1 MAAETVVLVPEAE
14 EVETLKKDIT
24 NLSFINNENTKKTL
38 SLSTYLGLSFSVF
51 LGLLPKSSISL
62 ILSLQSRNR
71 FLSLKLYQAEEQLK
85 QMKSRRKE
93 DSKANARV
101 VEIFASHRNG
111 WQQEERKLLQKIEN
125 SNDEISSLRERIDE
139 FEKSEAE
146 LKSFVEKLEREIY
159 ERDEMINFMSRQTIN
174 DDEDEDEDVY
184 VDDEDD
190 EKEDDEVGG
199 NGNYGRGFEEEVIN
213 GEFSEVQCLNYPRFG
228 KIRVSSE
235 GLDPNSEE
243 YFDPRENDFGGEQLG
258 FVYGKQ
264 NGFIKNFAAPPR
276 NVCADRNSGWQ
287 DAKYDSPESLYHM
300 KHFVSRRD
308 SPWKADGEST
318 GVPAKLKLVEQELP
332 NLERIDKCEPSKVSM
347 SIRKQ
352 AKRYHGLSGKIDDL
366 CRRMANDPSE
376 QALNGSRRQ
385 TELLLEAYRLQQRAI
400 ETRQKLTTLQ
410 SETTNSHLGE
420 DLDTHTKLSIRRSL
434 DSIKNNFKEIQR
446 NLEVWL
452 ARIMGELEGVLSREG
467 ASHAKEYFLSKFPSY
482 VQ

>member
-1 MAAETVVLVPEAE
+1 MAAETVVVVPEE
-14 EVETLKKDIT
+14 EETLKEDIT
-24 NLSFINNENTKKTL
+24 DLSFVNNENTTKTL

-62 ILSLQSRNR
+62 ILSLQTRNR

-111 WQQEERKLLQKIEN
+111 WQQEERKLLQQIEN
-125 SNDEISSLRERIDE
+125 SSDEISSLRERIDE

-159 ERDEMINFMSRQTIN
+159 ERDEMISFMSRQTIH
-174 DDEDEDEDVY
+174 DEDEDEDVY

-190 EKEDDEVGG
+190 EVGG
-199 NGNYGRGFEEEVIN
+199 SGIYSRSFKEEVIN
-213 GEFSEVQCLNYPRFG
+213 REFTEVQCLNYSGFG

-243 YFDPRENDFGGEQLG
+243 YFDHRDNDGHGEMG
-258 FVYGKQ
+258 FVYGRQ
-264 NGFIKNFAAPPR
+264 NGFVKNFAAPQK
-276 NVCADRNSGWQ
+276 VCADRTGGWQ
-287 DAKYDSPESLYHM
+287 DAKYDFPESLYHM
-300 KHFVSRRD
+300 KHFVSRREF
-308 SPWKADGEST
+308 PWKADGEST

-332 NLERIDKCEPSKVSM
+332 NLERIDKCEPLKVST

-366 CRRMANDPSE
+366 CRRMQADPSE
-376 QALNGSRRQ
+376 QALNAEFRTRRQ
-385 TELLLEAYRLQQRAI
+385 TEFLLEAYRLQQRAI

-410 SETTNSHLGE
+410 SETTNTLGE
-420 DLDTHTKLSIRRSL
+420 DLDAHAKLSIRKSL
-434 DSIKNNFKEIQR
+434 DLIKNNFKEIQR

-467 ASHAKEYFLSKFPSY
+467 ASAAKEYFLSKFPSY

>member
-1 MAAETVVLVPEAE
+1 MAAETVVVVPEE
-14 EVETLKKDIT
+14 EEETLKKDIT
-24 NLSFINNENTKKTL
+24 NLSFVKNENTKKTL

-85 QMKSRRKE
+85 QMKSRRRE

-111 WQQEERKLLQKIEN
+111 WQQEERKLLQQIEN
-125 SNDEISSLRERIDE
+125 SSDEISSLRERIDE

-146 LKSFVEKLEREIY
+146 LRSFVEKLEREIY
-159 ERDEMINFMSRQTIN
+159 ERDEMINFMSRQTIH
-174 DDEDEDEDVY
+174 DDEDGDEDEDVY

-199 NGNYGRGFEEEVIN
+199 SGIYGRSFEEEVIN
-213 GEFSEVQCLNYPRFG
+213 GEFSELQCLNYSRFG

-243 YFDPRENDFGGEQLG
+243 HFDQRDNDGRGEMG

-264 NGFIKNFAAPPR
+264 NGFINAPPR
-276 NVCADRNSGWQ
+276 KVCADRAGGWQ
-287 DAKYDSPESLYHM
+287 DAKYDSPEPLYHM
-300 KHFVSRRD
+300 KHVVSRE
-308 SPWKADGEST
+308 SPWKADGEFT

-332 NLERIDKCEPSKVSM
+332 NLERIDKCEPLKVST

-352 AKRYHGLSGKIDDL
+352 AKRYHALSGKIDDL
-366 CRRMANDPSE
+366 CRRMQANDPSE
-376 QALNGSRRQ
+376 QALNAEFRTRRQ
-385 TELLLEAYRLQQRAI
+385 TEFLLEAYRLQQRAI

-410 SETTNSHLGE
+410 SETTNTHLGE
-420 DLDTHTKLSIRRSL
+420 DLDAHAKLSIRKSL
-434 DSIKNNFKEIQR
+434 DLIKNNFKEIQR

-467 ASHAKEYFLSKFPSY
+467 ASAAKEYFLSKFPSY
-482 VQ
+482 VR

>member
-1 MAAETVVLVPEAE
+1 MAAETVVVVPEE
-14 EVETLKKDIT
+14 EETLKEDIT
-24 NLSFINNENTKKTL
+24 NHSFVNNENTKKTL

-111 WQQEERKLLQKIEN
+111 WQQEERKLLQQIEN
-125 SNDEISSLRERIDE
+125 SSNEISSLRERIEE

-159 ERDEMINFMSRQTIN
+159 ERDEMISFMSRQTIH
-174 DDEDEDEDVY
+174 DDEDGDEDEDVY
-184 VDDEDD
+184 VDDE
-190 EKEDDEVGG
+190 KEDDEVGG
-199 NGNYGRGFEEEVIN
+199 SGIYSRSFKEEVIN
-213 GEFSEVQCLNYPRFG
+213 REFTEVQCLNYSRFG
-228 KIRVSSE
+228 KIRASSE

-243 YFDPRENDFGGEQLG
+243 YFDHRDNDGHGEMG
-258 FVYGKQ
+258 FVYGRQ
-264 NGFIKNFAAPPR
+264 NGFIKNFAAPPPK
-276 NVCADRNSGWQ
+276 VCADRTGGWQ
-287 DAKYDSPESLYHM
+287 DAKHDSPESLYHM
-300 KHFVSRRD
+300 KHFVSRRE

-332 NLERIDKCEPSKVSM
+332 NLERIDKCEPLKVST

-352 AKRYHGLSGKIDDL
+352 GKRYHGLSGKIDDL
-366 CRRMANDPSE
+366 CRRMQADPSE
-376 QALNGSRRQ
+376 QALNAEFRTRRQ
-385 TELLLEAYRLQQRAI
+385 TEFLLEAYRLQQQAI

-410 SETTNSHLGE
+410 SETTNTHLGE
-420 DLDTHTKLSIRRSL
+420 DLDAHAKLSIRKSL
-434 DSIKNNFKEIQR
+434 DLIKNNFKEIQR
-446 NLEVWL
+446 NLEVLL

-467 ASHAKEYFLSKFPSY
+467 ASAAKEYFLSKFPSY